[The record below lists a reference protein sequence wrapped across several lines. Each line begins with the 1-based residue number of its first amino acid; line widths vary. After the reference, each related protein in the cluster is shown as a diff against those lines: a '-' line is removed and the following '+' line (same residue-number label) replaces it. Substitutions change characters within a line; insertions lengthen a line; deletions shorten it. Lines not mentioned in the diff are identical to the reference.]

1 MQAFQGKV
9 AVVTGAASGI
19 GLGMTEALAS
29 RGMKVVMADVEE
41 AALMKEAER
50 LTRANF
56 EVDPQLADVSSF
68 DSVERLAA
76 AANARFGKVHVLC
89 NNAGVSGGG
98 GKPIWAQSQADW
110 DWVMGVNF
118 FGVVNGLRAF
128 VPDMIAH
135 GEEGHVVNTSSIL
148 GLTTGAGSI
157 YGVSKH
163 AVTRLSEGLFQDLTA
178 ANAKIGVTVLCPGMI
193 ATNIIT
199 SGRNRPDRLKDEAEP
214 DAARSQGDLGDGRA
228 LQKPGHGP
236 ARGGR
241 AGRRSH
247 SRGAVLRPDPCR
259 EHGGRE
265 APLRR
270 HRQSARALAGA
281 IAARLLDRRRARTRL

>member
-1 MQAFQGKV
+1 MQVFLGKV

-41 AALMKEAER
+41 EALMKAAER

-56 EVDPQLADVSSF
+56 EVDPQLADVSSY

-118 FGVVNGLRAF
+118 WGVMNGVRAF
-128 VPDMIAH
+128 VPGMIAH

-148 GLTTGAGSI
+148 GLTTGA
-157 YGVSKH
+157 
-163 AVTRLSEGLFQDLTA
+163 
-178 ANAKIGVTVLCPGMI
+178 
-193 ATNIIT
+193 
-199 SGRNRPDRLKDEAEP
+199 
-214 DAARSQGDLGDGRA
+214 
-228 LQKPGHGP
+228 
-236 ARGGR
+236 
-241 AGRRSH
+241 
-247 SRGAVLRPDPCR
+247 
-259 EHGGRE
+259 
-265 APLRR
+265 
-270 HRQSARALAGA
+270 
-281 IAARLLDRRRARTRL
+281 

>member
-1 MQAFQGKV
+1 MQVFQGKV

-56 EVDPQLADVSSF
+56 EVDPQLADVSSYA
-68 DSVERLAA
+68 SVERLAA
-76 AANARFGKVHVLC
+76 AATARFGKVHVLC

-118 FGVVNGLRAF
+118 WGVLNGVRAF
-128 VPDMIAH
+128 VPGMIAH

-148 GLTTGAGSI
+148 GLVTGAGSA

-163 AVTRLSEGLFQDLTA
+163 AVTRLTEGLYFDLKA
-178 ANAKIGVTVLCPGMI
+178 ANAKIGATVLCPGMI

-199 SGRNRPDRLKDEAEP
+199 SARNRPETLKDESEV
-214 DAARSQGDLGDGRA
+214 DAARGQIIAAMDARFRA
-228 LQKPGHGP
+228 EGMAP
-236 ARGGR
+236 
-241 AGRRSH
+241 
-247 SRGAVLRPDPCR
+247 R
-259 EHGGRE
+259 EVGE
-265 APLRR
+265 KVAE
-270 HRQSARALAGA
+270 A
-281 IAARLLDRRRARTRL
+281 IASDQFYILTHADNMEGVKRRFEDIHNLRSPSPPPPLI

>member
-1 MQAFQGKV
+1 MQVFLGKV

-41 AALMKEAER
+41 EALMKAAER

-56 EVDPQLADVSSF
+56 EVDPQLADVSSY

-118 FGVVNGLRAF
+118 WGVMNGVRAF
-128 VPDMIAH
+128 VPGMIAH

-148 GLTTGAGSI
+148 GLTTGAGSA

-163 AVTRLSEGLFQDLTA
+163 AVTRLTEGLYQDLKA
-178 ANAKIGVTVLCPGMI
+178 ANAKIGTTVLCPGMI

-199 SGRNRPDRLKDEAEP
+199 SARNRPDVLKDDSPP
-214 DAARSQGDLGDGRA
+214 DPARSQIIAAMDARFKADGM
-228 LQKPGHGP
+228 
-236 ARGGR
+236 
-241 AGRRSH
+241 
-247 SRGAVLRPDPCR
+247 
-259 EHGGRE
+259 
-265 APLRR
+265 APRDVGEKV
-270 HRQSARALAGA
+270 ADA
-281 IAARLLDRRRARTRL
+281 IANDQFYVLTHAENMEGVKRRFEDIFNLRSPSSPPALT

>member
-1 MQAFQGKV
+1 VQVFQGKV

-41 AALMKEAER
+41 AALTREAER

-56 EVDPQLADVSSF
+56 EVDPQLVDVSSSA
-68 DSVERLAA
+68 SVERLAEA
-76 AANARFGKVHVLC
+76 AKSRFGKVHVLC
-89 NNAGVSGGG
+89 NNAGVSGTTGG
-98 GKPIWAQSQADW
+98 GKPIWEQGETEW

-118 FGVVNGLRAF
+118 RGVVNGLRAF
-128 VPDMIAH
+128 VPGMIAH

-163 AVTRLSEGLFQDLTA
+163 AVTRLTEGLYQDLKA
-178 ANAKIGVTVLCPGMI
+178 ANAKIGATLLCPGMI

-199 SGRNRPDRLKDEAEP
+199 SARNRPEALKDDAAP
-214 DAARSQGDLGDGRA
+214 DAARSQ
-228 LQKPGHGP
+228 
-236 ARGGR
+236 
-241 AGRRSH
+241 
-247 SRGAVLRPDPCR
+247 
-259 EHGGRE
+259 
-265 APLRR
+265 
-270 HRQSARALAGA
+270 A
-281 IAARLLDRRRARTRL
+281 IAAMDARFKSLGMAPREVGEKVADAIANDQFYVLTHAENMEGVKRRFEDIFNLRPPSPPVPLAP

>member
-1 MQAFQGKV
+1 MQVFQGKV

-56 EVDPQLADVSSF
+56 EVDPQLADVSSYA
-68 DSVERLAA
+68 SVERLAA
-76 AANARFGKVHVLC
+76 AATARFGKVHVLC

-118 FGVVNGLRAF
+118 WGVLNGVRAF
-128 VPDMIAH
+128 VPGMIAH

-148 GLTTGAGSI
+148 GLVTGAGSA
-157 YGVSKH
+157 YSVSKH
-163 AVTRLSEGLFQDLTA
+163 AVTRLTEGLYFDLKA
-178 ANAKIGVTVLCPGMI
+178 ANAKIGATVLCPGVI

-199 SGRNRPDRLKDEAEP
+199 SARNRPETLKDESEG
-214 DAARSQGDLGDGRA
+214 DAARSQIIAAMD
-228 LQKPGHGP
+228 
-236 ARGGR
+236 ARFKAEGM
-241 AGRRSH
+241 A
-247 SRGAVLRPDPCR
+247 PR
-259 EHGGRE
+259 EVGE
-265 APLRR
+265 KVAE
-270 HRQSARALAGA
+270 A
-281 IAARLLDRRRARTRL
+281 IASDQFYILTHADNMEGVKRRFEDIHNLRSPSVPPPLI

>member
-1 MQAFQGKV
+1 VQVFQGKV

-41 AALMKEAER
+41 AALMREAER

-56 EVDPQLADVSSF
+56 EVDPQLADVSSY
-68 DSVERLAA
+68 DSVERLASA
-76 AANARFGKVHVLC
+76 AKARFGKVHVLC
-89 NNAGVSGGG
+89 NNAGVSGATGG
-98 GKPIWAQSQADW
+98 GKPIWAQDEAEW

-118 FGVVNGLRAF
+118 RGVVNGLRAF
-128 VPDMIAH
+128 VPGMIAH

-163 AVTRLSEGLFQDLTA
+163 AVTRLTEGLYQDLKA
-178 ANAKIGVTVLCPGMI
+178 ANAKIGATVLCPGMI

-199 SGRNRPDRLKDEAEP
+199 SARNRPDALKDAAAP
-214 DAARSQGDLGDGRA
+214 DAARSQAVAAMDARFKSLGMAPREVGEKVADAISNDQFYVLTHAENMDGV
-228 LQKPGHGP
+228 K
-236 ARGGR
+236 
-241 AGRRSH
+241 RRFEDIFN
-247 SRGAVLRPDPCR
+247 LRPPSPPIPL
-259 EHGGRE
+259 
-265 APLRR
+265 AP
-270 HRQSARALAGA
+270 
-281 IAARLLDRRRARTRL
+281 

>member
-50 LTRANF
+50 LARANF
-56 EVDPQLADVSSF
+56 EVDPQLADVSSY
-68 DSVERLAA
+68 DSVEALAA
-76 AANARFGKVHVLC
+76 AAAARFGKVHVLC

-98 GKPIWAQSQADW
+98 GKPIWEQSQADW

-118 FGVVNGLRAF
+118 RGVVNGLRAF
-128 VPDMIAH
+128 VPGMIAH

-148 GLTTGAGSI
+148 GLTTGTGSI

-163 AVTRLSEGLFQDLTA
+163 AVTRLTEGLYHDLKA
-178 ANAKIGVTVLCPGMI
+178 AGAAIGATVLCPGMI

-199 SGRNRPDRLKDEAEP
+199 SARNRPDALTDASDAPDE
-214 DAARSQGDLGDGRA
+214 Q
-228 LQKPGHGP
+228 
-236 ARGGR
+236 
-241 AGRRSH
+241 
-247 SRGAVLRPDPCR
+247 
-259 EHGGRE
+259 
-265 APLRR
+265 
-270 HRQSARALAGA
+270 
-281 IAARLLDRRRARTRL
+281 RRAAMDARFKAGGMAPREVGEKVAQAILDDQFYVLTHAENMEGVKRRFDDILQLRDPSPPRPLI

>member
-1 MQAFQGKV
+1 MQVFQGKV

-56 EVDPQLADVSSF
+56 EVDPQLADVSSYA
-68 DSVERLAA
+68 SVERLAA
-76 AANARFGKVHVLC
+76 AAKARFGKVHVLC

-98 GKPIWAQSQADW
+98 GKPIWDQSQADW

-118 FGVVNGLRAF
+118 WGVLNGVRAF
-128 VPDMIAH
+128 VPGMIAH

-148 GLTTGAGSI
+148 GLTTGSGSA

-163 AVTRLSEGLFQDLTA
+163 AVTRLTEGLYQDLKA
-178 ANAKIGVTVLCPGMI
+178 AEAKISATVLCPGMI

-199 SGRNRPDRLKDEAEP
+199 SARNRPDALKDESEP
-214 DAARSQGDLGDGRA
+214 DAARGQIVAAMD
-228 LQKPGHGP
+228 
-236 ARGGR
+236 ARFKAEGM
-241 AGRRSH
+241 A
-247 SRGAVLRPDPCR
+247 PR
-259 EHGGRE
+259 EVGE
-265 APLRR
+265 KVAD
-270 HRQSARALAGA
+270 A
-281 IAARLLDRRRARTRL
+281 IANDQFYVLTHAENMEGVKRRFEAIVNLRSPSPPPSLI

>member
-1 MQAFQGKV
+1 MQAFQGRV

-41 AALMKEAER
+41 AALMQQADR

-56 EVDPQLADVSSF
+56 EVDPRLVDVSSH

-76 AANARFGKVHVLC
+76 AAQARFGKVHVLC
-89 NNAGVSGGG
+89 NNAGVSGAGG
-98 GKPIWAQSQADW
+98 GAPIWAQSEADW

-118 FGVVNGLRAF
+118 RGVVNGLRAF
-128 VPDMIAH
+128 VPAMIAH

-163 AVTRLSEGLFQDLTA
+163 AVTRLTEGLYQDLKA
-178 ANAKIGVTVLCPGMI
+178 VNAKIGATVLCPGMI

-199 SGRNRPDRLKDEAEP
+199 SARNRPDALKAEAAP
-214 DAARSQGDLGDGRA
+214 DPARSQ
-228 LQKPGHGP
+228 
-236 ARGGR
+236 
-241 AGRRSH
+241 
-247 SRGAVLRPDPCR
+247 
-259 EHGGRE
+259 
-265 APLRR
+265 
-270 HRQSARALAGA
+270 ALAAMDARFKAQGMAPRAVGELVAEA
-281 IAARLLDRRRARTRL
+281 IASNQFYVLTHPENMEGAKRRFDDILGLRAPTLPPPLIAS